1 MNLDRAFNLA
11 GAIVGVALV
20 TVIVSNRNT
29 ANVVK
34 AVGGAFSGSLKT
46 AMGR

>member
-1 MNLDRAFNLA
+1 MNADRVFDLA
-11 GAIVGVALV
+11 GAIVTVGLITVLV
-20 TVIVSNRNT
+20 TSSQT

-34 AVGGAFSGSLKT
+34 AVGGAFSGSLRA

>member
-1 MNLDRAFNLA
+1 VNLDRVFNIA
-11 GAIVGVALV
+11 GMIVGVGLV
-20 TVIVSNRNT
+20 TVIVSNKNT
-29 ANVVK
+29 ANVIK

>member
-1 MNLDRAFNLA
+1 MNLDKVFNLA
-11 GAIVGVALV
+11 GLIVGVGMV
-20 TVIVSNRNT
+20 TVLVSNRNT
-29 ANVVK
+29 SNVIK